1 MPAVTRIGD
10 ADVAHCSGMTRA
22 QGSSNVFVNNI
33 GVSRQGDNN
42 TPHLRPPNI
51 PPCPTHSASITTG
64 STRVFVN
71 GKGIGRV
78 GDGISGCTS
87 VAAGSSNVFAG

>member
-22 QGSSNVFVNNI
+22 VGSGNVFANGI
-33 GVSRQGDNN
+33 GISRQ
-42 TPHLRPPNI
+42 
-51 PPCPTHSASITTG
+51 
-64 STRVFVN
+64 
-71 GKGIGRV
+71 GRV

-87 VAAGSSNVFAG
+87 VAAGSSNVFAGG